1 MIYVNNL
8 TYPPERRI
16 TSLNLP
22 WTGKLWRLP
31 VYELPRGTK
40 STAWLTITT
49 NANGVDSV
57 SYHRERVYENPD
69 RFTQT
74 REGTFYVSIR
84 HLGA

>member
-8 TYPPERRI
+8 TYPPQRRI

-40 STAWLTITT
+40 STVWYRQ
-49 NANGVDSV
+49 NAFSLRASGTVELS
-57 SYHRERVYENPD
+57 E
-69 RFTQT
+69 T
-74 REGTFYVSIR
+74 RLSL
-84 HLGA
+84 LG